1 MAEVLVLVEHVDGLG
16 ALERRQLL
24 PAPGQ
29 QRGLVDLRPG
39 RGDDDLAPEQPYTL
53 RAVRGEETVFTV
65 QFSTPRKKPFINIEA
80 RTVCLILLFPFLGW
94 LAWRKWK
101 TRAQSG
107 W

>member
-1 MAEVLVLVEHVDGLG
+1 MSLYDADALKVTWNNLSSVDIRESAGLLRVEFY
-16 ALERRQLL
+16 
-24 PAPGQ
+24 
-29 QRGLVDLRPG
+29 
-39 RGDDDLAPEQPYTL
+39 DLAPEQPYTL

-65 QFSTPRKKPFINIEA
+65 QFSTPRKKHFINIEA
-80 RTVCLILLFPFLGW
+80 RTACLILLFPFLGW